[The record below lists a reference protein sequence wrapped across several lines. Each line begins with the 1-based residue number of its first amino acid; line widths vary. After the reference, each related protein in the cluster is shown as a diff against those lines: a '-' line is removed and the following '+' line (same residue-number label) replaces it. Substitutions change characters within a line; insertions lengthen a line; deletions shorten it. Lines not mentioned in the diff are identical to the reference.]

1 MKKMD
6 KDYLYLMGNHLR
18 HCLVE
23 FLASLLLDGAEPVRS
38 TEVGVSLAMPRLLP
52 RPVARVRIGLRPR
65 SGHLA
70 RQKNKHGFTTVMGYD
85 VMS

>member
-18 HCLVE
+18 HCLVK
-23 FLASLLLDGAEPVRS
+23 FSASLSLDGAEPVRP
-38 TEVGVSLAMPRLLP
+38 TEVGACLTIPGLLP
-52 RPVARVRIGLRPR
+52 RAVARVRIGLQPK
-65 SGHLA
+65 SGYLA